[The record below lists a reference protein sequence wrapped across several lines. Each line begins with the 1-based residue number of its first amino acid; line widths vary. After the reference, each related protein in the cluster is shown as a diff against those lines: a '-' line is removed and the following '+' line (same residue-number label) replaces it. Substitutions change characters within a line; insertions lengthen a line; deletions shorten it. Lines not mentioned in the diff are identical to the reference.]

1 MNFSGDKSRLL
12 GVTKEFKQQ
21 WEQAKHNWRDVKSAE
36 FEQRYVE
43 ELLANVNRTI
53 LVVERLDELLKK
65 VQKDCE

>member
-12 GVTKEFKQQ
+12 GATKEFKLQ
-21 WEQAKHNWRDVKSAE
+21 WERTKEGWHDVKSAE

-43 ELLANVNRTI
+43 ELIANVNRTI
-53 LVVERLDELLKK
+53 LIVERLDELLKK